1 MPARIAELSD
11 IEVLECQPIENGQRE
26 ACIRWKKSLAFKAM
40 LEVDLP
46 VGSFCRTSTG
56 PFFIEIC
63 PTLAQEQAEGKSIRI
78 FA

>member
-1 MPARIAELSD
+1 MHPLE
-11 IEVLECQPIENGQRE
+11 EV
-26 ACIRWKKSLAFKAM
+26 LAFKAM

-56 PFFIEIC
+56 PFFIEIYT
-63 PTLAQEQAEGKSIRI
+63 TLAQEQAEGKSIRI